1 MRSFTTPSDRYGV
14 RKKVQGK
21 EKMKKQ
27 INSTK
32 MLVEASIMIA
42 LATVLSMLKVVDM
55 PYGGS
60 VTAASMLPIMIVS
73 YRHGVGTGLLSGCV
87 FAAIQQLLG
96 LNTLSY
102 VTTWQSILA
111 VIILDYIAAFT
122 LVGLAGAVRGKIMP
136 SAAQAKRQSTEL
148 AVGCILVCL
157 IRYACHVIAGATV
170 WAGLSIPTEAAM
182 IYSLGYNATYMIP
195 ETIVTTLAAAWVGGV
210 LDLSKKIPERFV
222 RSGRTEQ
229 ERSDWCETLPSLAA
243 LSAVFVVALDT
254 ILIAPHLQNAESGAF
269 DFSGI
274 SSAPWVAIA
283 LVSSIGAALVV
294 ALLVAKKVMNKK
306 NQG

>member
-1 MRSFTTPSDRYGV
+1 MCSFTTPSDRYGV

-21 EKMKKQ
+21 EKMKTKA
-27 INSTK
+27 NSTK
-32 MLVEASIMIA
+32 KLVEASIMIA

-102 VTTWQSILA
+102 VTTWQSVLA
-111 VIILDYIAAFT
+111 VMLLDYIVAYT
-122 LVGLAGAVRGKIMP
+122 LVGLAGIPRGKIM
-136 SAAQAKRQSTEL
+136 SRASQSKRQGVEL
-148 AVGCILVCL
+148 AVGCIFVCVL
-157 IRYACHVIAGATV
+157 RYICHVIAGATV

-195 ETIVTTLAAAWVGGV
+195 ETIVTTLAAAWIGGV
-210 LDLSKKIPERFV
+210 LDLSKNIPERLA
-222 RSGRTEQ
+222 RANRTAT
-229 ERSDWCETLPSLAA
+229 ERSDWCEILPSLAA
-243 LSAVFVVALDT
+243 LATVFVVALDT
-254 ILIAPHLQNAESGAF
+254 VLVAPHLQNSESGAF

-306 NQG
+306 DR